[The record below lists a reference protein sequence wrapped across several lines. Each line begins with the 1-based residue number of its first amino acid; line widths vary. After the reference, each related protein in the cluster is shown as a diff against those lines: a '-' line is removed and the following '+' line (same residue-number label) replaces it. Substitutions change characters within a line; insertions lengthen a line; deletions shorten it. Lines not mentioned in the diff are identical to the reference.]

1 MNSKQVFVMVLF
13 AIVSALAVCYFS
25 EHNREVLLFGVYP
38 AIAFGLL
45 GLVAWWEN
53 D

>member
-13 AIVSALAVCYFS
+13 VLISALAVCYYS

-45 GLVAWWEN
+45 GLVAWWER
-53 D
+53 